1 MFFLLFS
8 FLGPLSVADT
18 HPTSYTFHFVVC
30 FFLFWRGEVD
40 GNCDTT
46 ARRWKRNRRE
56 DRRERERKRHTD
68 RSTSGAFAV
77 VLFQFPID
85 KKKRKRK
92 KIEKKG
98 GVTVYCSLPRLWPP
112 LTPPLLPPAA
122 PPDVL
127 ILPPEAAET
136 MVMGAPC
143 CWSGCCCWLIMARM
157 RR

>member
-1 MFFLLFS
+1 MVIATQQHADGSEIDARIVERGREKGTRIEAQVELLPSFFSNFQL
-8 FLGPLSVADT
+8 
-18 HPTSYTFHFVVC
+18 
-30 FFLFWRGEVD
+30 RK
-40 GNCDTT
+40 
-46 ARRWKRNRRE
+46 KR
-56 DRRERERKRHTD
+56 
-68 RSTSGAFAV
+68 
-77 VLFQFPID
+77 
-85 KKKRKRK
+85 KRKRK